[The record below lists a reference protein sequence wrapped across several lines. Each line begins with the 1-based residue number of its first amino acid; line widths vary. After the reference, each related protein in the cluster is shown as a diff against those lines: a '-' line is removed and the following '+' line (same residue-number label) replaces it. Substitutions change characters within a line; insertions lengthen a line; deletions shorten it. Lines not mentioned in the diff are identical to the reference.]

1 MLYKIGLENGDEN
14 RSIAWVLGHPG
25 CFAYGPD
32 DQAALDATTE
42 AIRSYIFWIMSHN
55 NGQCWLPDDGIQ
67 VSVDDV
73 WQVYWIDENYDR
85 VENQYSVNAWFQ
97 HDWKP
102 LTEDEIN
109 RGLDILSWSRADLL
123 EIIQGLS
130 PETLNSTYPNERWSI
145 GGIINHI
152 GGAEWWYL
160 DRLGLA
166 FPREDVP
173 DDPYQRIEMVRNHLN
188 QVLPTV
194 LGSTQVVGIEG
205 EFWSPRKLLR
215 RAVWHER
222 DHTSH
227 ILKLLAIQPTTQN

>member
-1 MLYKIGLENGDEN
+1 MLYKVGMENGDEN
-14 RSIAWVLGHPG
+14 RSVAWVLGHLG

-32 DQAALDATTE
+32 GYAALDATPE
-42 AIRSYIFWIMSHN
+42 AIRAYITWIKSHN
-55 NGQCWLPDDGIQ
+55 KGQCWLPDDEIQ

-102 LTEDEIN
+102 LTEDEIK

-123 EIIQGLS
+123 EIIQDLS
-130 PETLNSTYPNERWSI
+130 PETLDMTYPNERWSI

-173 DDPYQRIEMVRNHLN
+173 ENPFQRIEMVRTHLN
-188 QVLPTV
+188 QVLPTLV
-194 LGSTQVVGIEG
+194 SSTQVFGIEG

-222 DHTSH
+222 DHSIH
-227 ILKLLAIQPTTQN
+227 IKKLLKL

>member
-32 DQAALDATTE
+32 DKAALDATPE
-42 AIRSYIFWIMSHN
+42 AIRSYIIWIKSHI
-55 NGQCWLPDDGIQ
+55 NGQCWLPDDEIQ

-97 HDWKP
+97 NDWKP
-102 LTEDEIN
+102 LTEDEIK

-130 PETLNSTYPNERWSI
+130 PGTLNSTYPNERWSI
-145 GGIINHI
+145 AGIINHI

-173 DDPYQRIEMVRNHLN
+173 DDPHQRIEIVRTHLN
-188 QVLPTV
+188 QVLPTLV
-194 LGSTQVVGIEG
+194 GSTQVVGIEG

-222 DHTSH
+222 DHSIH
-227 ILKLLAIQPTTQN
+227 IKKLLEL